1 MHFLRKNLVLYFKQ
15 LFVIIGGRIHDIH
28 ASFLYQYSQ
37 VSTPM
42 DIILVCGVNNI
53 PTEDSSQDMIIQF
66 ESFIKTIKD
75 HSIQHNH
82 RYILLLGTYNF

>member
-1 MHFLRKNLVLYFKQ
+1 MFYIFSNIF
-15 LFVIIGGRIHDIH
+15 IILGGRIHDIH

-53 PTEDSSQDMIIQF
+53 PTEDSSQNIIIQF
-66 ESFIKTIKD
+66 KSLIKTIKD
-75 HSIQHNH
+75 HSVHHNH
-82 RYILLLGTYNF
+82 R